1 MRRRGETISVD
12 LGLFVLLYN
21 TNLMNELKFN
31 DKKNLNPKNTLTVQ
45 IFYNLLIHPI
55 KRKGWS
61 T

>member
-31 DKKNLNPKNTLTVQ
+31 DKKNLNPKKYIDCTNFL
-45 IFYNLLIHPI
+45 
-55 KRKGWS
+55 
-61 T
+61 